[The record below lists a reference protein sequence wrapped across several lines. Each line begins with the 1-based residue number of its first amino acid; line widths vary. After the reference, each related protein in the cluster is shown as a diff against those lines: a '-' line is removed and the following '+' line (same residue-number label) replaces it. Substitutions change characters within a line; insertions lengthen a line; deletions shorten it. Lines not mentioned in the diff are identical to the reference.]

1 MLQAAPPNSRA
12 YTYDVTATT
21 PIPTEF
27 RDLVK
32 AQGRITTLDNTLVDM
47 YLAAAIECFE
57 LKTGRDLFTKT
68 YETFRDFFPRWC
80 LNEGYYSVGLPFQQD
95 FRDNNSFLIKRSR
108 FQAIIEIEYDP
119 ITAPTVPVI
128 VDSTVYYVSNQ
139 SDYSEI
145 LTQTG
150 QEWPFDLVVPQ
161 EQSIRIRFTCGYG
174 TTLASIPADV
184 QLGIASYVTWMNENR
199 GDCCADCDIP
209 AAMKN
214 AISKNRIMLI

>member
-1 MLQAAPPNSRA
+1 MLQAAPPYSRA
-12 YTYDVTATT
+12 YTYDVTDTT

-32 AQGRITTLDNTLVDM
+32 AQGRITTLDNTLVNL

-57 LKTGRDLFTKT
+57 LRTGRDLFTKT
-68 YETFRDFFPRWC
+68 YETFRDFFPRWFQS
-80 LNEGYYSVGLPFQQD
+80 EGYYSAGLPLQQD
-95 FRDNNSFLIKRSR
+95 FRDNLSFLIKRSR
-108 FQAIIEIEYDP
+108 LQTVTEIEYDP
-119 ITAPTVPVI
+119 ISAPTVPVI
-128 VDSTVYYVSNQ
+128 VATTVYYVSNQ

-145 LTQTG
+145 LTVAG

-174 TTLASIPADV
+174 TTLADIPADI
-184 QLGIASYVTWMNENR
+184 QLGVAAYVTWMNENR

-214 AISKNRIMLI
+214 AISKNKIMLI